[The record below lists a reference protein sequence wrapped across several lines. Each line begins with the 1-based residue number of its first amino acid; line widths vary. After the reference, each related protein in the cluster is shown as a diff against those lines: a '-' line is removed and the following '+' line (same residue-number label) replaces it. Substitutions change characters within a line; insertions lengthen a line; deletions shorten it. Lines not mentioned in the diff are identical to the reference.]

1 MVVLECSWRAG
12 TVRIPAPPG
21 CASVALACHAAPHHR
36 SKGRKCA
43 SLHCLGARASRSRA
57 TRCASSQE
65 QGSEV
70 RVPAPP
76 GCASVALAC
85 RAAPH
90 HRSKGWKHASLHRLG
105 ARASRSRATRC
116 ASSQEQGSE
125 ACVPAPPG
133 CASVALACR
142 AAPHHRSKGW
152 KHASL
157 HCLGARASRSR
168 VALRLIT
175 GARVG
180 SMRPCTAWVRERR
193 ARVPRCDAS
202 QEQGI
207 TPSTTGTRHAA
218 SLL

>member
-12 TVRIPAPPG
+12 TMRISAPPG

-57 TRCASSQE
+57 TLRLITGARVGSMRPCTAWVRERRARVSRCASSQE

-90 HRSKGWKHASLHRLG
+90 HRSKGRK
-105 ARASRSRATRC
+105 C
-116 ASSQEQGSE
+116 
-125 ACVPAPPG
+125 
-133 CASVALACR
+133 
-142 AAPHHRSKGW
+142 
-152 KHASL
+152 ASL

-180 SMRPCTAWVRERR
+180 SARPCTAWVRERR
-193 ARVPRCDAS
+193 ARVPRCAS
-202 QEQGI
+202 SHKQQGRGMLR
-207 TPSTTGTRHAA
+207 PCCDLSCCW
-218 SLL
+218 L

>member
-12 TVRIPAPPG
+12 TMRVPAPPG
-21 CASVALACHAAPHHR
+21 CASVALACRAAPHHR
-36 SKGRKCA
+36 GKGRTCA
-43 SLHCLGARASRSRA
+43 FLHRLGARASRSRA
-57 TRCASSQE
+57 TLRLITGARVGSARPCTAWVRERRARVSRCASSQE

-90 HRSKGWKHASLHRLG
+90 HRSKGRKHASLHR
-105 ARASRSRATRC
+105 
-116 ASSQEQGSE
+116 
-125 ACVPAPPG
+125 
-133 CASVALACR
+133 
-142 AAPHHRSKGW
+142 
-152 KHASL
+152 
-157 HCLGARASRSR
+157 LGARASRSR

-193 ARVPRCDAS
+193 ARVSRCASS
-202 QEQGI
+202 QEQGLEACVPAPPGCASVALACHALRLI
-207 TPSTTGTRHAA
+207 T
-218 SLL
+218 

>member
-12 TVRIPAPPG
+12 TMRVPALPG

-57 TRCASSQE
+57 TLRLITGARV
-65 QGSEV
+65 GSARPCTAWVRERRA
-70 RVPAPP
+70 RVP
-76 GCASVALAC
+76 

-90 HRSKGWKHASLHRLG
+90 HRSKGRKCASLHR
-105 ARASRSRATRC
+105 
-116 ASSQEQGSE
+116 
-125 ACVPAPPG
+125 
-133 CASVALACR
+133 
-142 AAPHHRSKGW
+142 
-152 KHASL
+152 
-157 HCLGARASRSR
+157 LGARASRSR

-193 ARVPRCDAS
+193 ARVSRCASS
-202 QEQGI
+202 QEQGLEACVPAPPGCASVALACHALRLI
-207 TPSTTGTRHAA
+207 T
-218 SLL
+218 